1 MVYTSNEQV
10 DTAAPVETPAQVNVE
25 TTETMNLIESTANT
39 EFASKIAE
47 HTDFF
52 RLSRGKFIYL
62 GKEKVAFNDFQ
73 KNLIDGNVQAAYT
86 VLDKYLRGISLSRS
100 SSAARKSEAKV
111 IQELIKGVRS
121 TDPTRVNDEKQALTD
136 INVLTS
142 GSEYTRKLSK
152 MTTESLAKELLSQQ
166 AKKYFSALAGVS
178 SEFFHS
184 GETQKTIKAMYE
196 NTAFQTALSGGLKS
210 IDKNTLGVVAYAQ
223 KLGAARGLD
232 GTATNARY
240 YEGAKV
246 TPDTQLID
254 DIFREYTGQKEALM
268 KKFAITTDAD
278 MNTLLL
284 G

>member
-25 TTETMNLIESTANT
+25 TTKTMNLIESTANT
-39 EFASKIAE
+39 EFASKIAKY
-47 HTDFF
+47 TDFF
-52 RLSRGKFIYL
+52 RLSRGDFIYL

-73 KNLIDGNVQAAYT
+73 KNLIDGKVQAAYT

-100 SSAARKSEAKV
+100 ASIARKSEAKA
-111 IQELIKGVRS
+111 IQELIKG
-121 TDPTRVNDEKQALTD
+121 NDGKQSLTD

-142 GSEYTRKLSK
+142 GSEYTRKISK
-152 MTTESLAKELLSQQ
+152 MTTESLAKELASPQ
-166 AKKYFSALAGVS
+166 AKKYFSAPAGVS

-184 GETQKTIKAMYE
+184 GETQKAIKAMYE